1 MPKHHTKKAAHHG
14 GGGHDTIKKQQM
26 AANYGFALAFMNSDP
41 ELKHLFNN
49 AVKHTWTPQL
59 FVAKLRNTKWFKK
72 HSADV
77 RNAVMQKAS
86 DPATYKA
93 NVEKMKAS
101 VRDTWGKTFGAD
113 TLNQHNLN
121 HWSET
126 AFRMGWSEEQ
136 LMDHMTSGMNFQKM
150 LANKQL
156 GGTAAETEAQLDQ
169 LTASYGVN
177 PGTNWKAGQLK
188 RILTGGGTIGGVQDQ
203 VRELAKQQYAAF
215 SDQLDS
221 GKTMSEIAD
230 PYMQIQADLLE
241 NPDVDLKSS
250 LIQKALTMKDTKGK
264 PAAMNLTDFA
274 NTVRKDK
281 RWQYT
286 ANAKQDVANAT
297 SQLLQNWGLM

>member
-1 MPKHHTKKAAHHG
+1 MPKHHPKKAAHDNG
-14 GGGHDTIKKQQM
+14 GGKDTIKKQTL
-26 AANYGFALAFMNSDP
+26 AAQYGFAQAFMNSDP
-41 ELKHLFNN
+41 ELKNLFNN
-49 AVKHTWTPQL
+49 AVKHTWTPQM

-77 RNAVMQKAS
+77 RNAIMQKAS

-101 VRDTWGKTFGAD
+101 VRDTWGKTFGSS
-113 TLNQHNLN
+113 TLVEGNLN
-121 HWSET
+121 KWAET

-136 LMDHMTSGMNFQKM
+136 LMDHMSSGLNFQKL
-150 LANKQL
+150 LASGAL

-169 LTASYGVN
+169 LTSNYGINV
-177 PGTNWKAGQLK
+177 GSNWKAAQVK

-203 VRELAKQQYAAF
+203 VRELAKQQYGAF

-221 GKTMSEIAD
+221 GKTMAEIAD
-230 PYMQIQADLLE
+230 PYMQIQSQLLE

-250 LIQKALTMKDTKGK
+250 LIQKALTMKDAKGK

-274 NTVRKDK
+274 NNVRKDT